1 MITLDTTI
9 LEIMPMN
16 KDVEVG
22 ATGLTERRI
31 FQILDKIPAYHKAKD
46 NSQVSSLDAEL
57 ISPGK
62 GFLSQVFKIVV
73 AFDDQANSTY
83 TFILKLPI
91 VAGLQQVIE
100 KGKVDGEENVVDQIV
115 VDGHN
120 NEVEFYKLAN
130 RISGL
135 PVAETYAYEKIVP
148 GRSNGLLAMEDLT
161 NVGEPLGFYRSA
173 SLEQTLSV
181 AREIAKLQSWAQ
193 NKEFEN
199 WYNKLRVTIHIEEII
214 TKYTSQESMDELQS
228 SVPEVFAHLPKL
240 SVLFD
245 QAFSYYCLIDKPKEY
260 NALTFCHGDT
270 QPNNIIFRYNQHGE
284 LTSEVAAI
292 IDWQLVFCGN
302 ALFDL
307 ARFLTFSV
315 DGEIREKTD
324 AEAFRCYYNQLSKLY
339 KKAGKKVPFTFNQGV
354 ELFELALCQ
363 QLSFLLTFLGIFVMA
378 AKQAG
383 QEVPNNFQILVDRAL
398 FCIRKVAHV
407 IEKRNLKRFNTHSN
421 L

>member
-1 MITLDTTI
+1 MIALDTI
-9 LEIMPMN
+9 VSEMSMN

-31 FQILDKIPAYHKAKD
+31 FQILDKIPEFHKAKG
-46 NSQVSSLDAEL
+46 NSNVCLLDAEL

-73 AFDDQANSTY
+73 TFDDQANSNY

-91 VAGLQQVIE
+91 IAGLQQVIE
-100 KGKVDGEENVVDQIV
+100 KGKLNGEENVVDQIV
-115 VDGHN
+115 LSGHQ
-120 NEVEFYKLAN
+120 NECEFYDLAN

-135 PVAETYAYEKIVP
+135 PVAKTYAYEKIVP

-173 SLEQTLSV
+173 NLEQTLSV
-181 AREIAKLQSWAQ
+181 AREIAKLQWWAQ
-193 NKEFEN
+193 NEEFKS

-245 QAFSYYCLIDKPKEY
+245 QAFAYYCLIDKPKEY
-260 NALTFCHGDT
+260 NALTFVHGDT

-284 LTSEVAAI
+284 LTSEVAAF
-292 IDWQLVFCGN
+292 IDWQLVFCGSP
-302 ALFDL
+302 LFDL
-307 ARFLTFSV
+307 ARFLIFSV
-315 DGEIREKTD
+315 DGEIREEADSK
-324 AEAFRCYYNQLSKLY
+324 AFRCYYDQLSKMY
-339 KKAGKKVPFTFNQGV
+339 KIEGKIVPFTFDQGV

-363 QLSFLLTFLGIFVMA
+363 QLSFLLTFLGIFIMA
-378 AKQAG
+378 AKQSG
-383 QEVPNNFQILVDRAL
+383 QEIPNNFHILVDRSL

-407 IEKRNLKRFNTHSN
+407 IDKRDLNRFNTHSN